1 MKLQQESE
9 KMFRHFMIGFIAV
22 AAAYVT
28 FAQEPPPKAFFFQRF
43 GPGPDGPPPG
53 GDNVSF
59 VSAEMAFESKP
70 VTGAPYTAQ
79 AVTETTQT
87 LSDGNR
93 ISQTTQGLVARDSE
107 GRTRREQTMPPLPGA
122 QGDAMKLV
130 FINDPVAQM
139 SYVLHPDHT
148 AEKMP
153 LMKGP
158 AAMPGGGPGVSTM
171 VTTAGATALSTSVV
185 RINLAPNMAPAKEAA
200 GMPKPTV
207 ESLGQQTMEGVQA
220 EGTRTTSVIP
230 AGAIGNEQDIKIVS
244 EIWCSNDL
252 QTTISST
259 RTDPRMGTTTYR
271 LTNIQRAEP
280 SPDLFQVPSDY
291 TVHELPKVTNPHLQ
305 VDSTSSK

>member
-1 MKLQQESE
+1 
-9 KMFRHFMIGFIAV
+9 MFRNFTIGFVAV
-22 AAAYVT
+22 ASACVT
-28 FAQEPPPKAFFFQRF
+28 FAQEPPPKAVFFQRF
-43 GPGPDGPPPG
+43 GLGPDGPPPG

-93 ISQTTQGLVARDSE
+93 ISQTMQGLVARDSE
-107 GRTRREQTMPPLPGA
+107 GRTRREQSMPPLPGA

-130 FINDPVAQM
+130 FINDPVAQV
-139 SYVLHPDHT
+139 SYVLHSDHT
-148 AEKMP
+148 ADKMP

-158 AAMPGGGPGVSTM
+158 AAMAGSGPGVSTM
-171 VTTAGATALSTSVV
+171 VTTAGAAALSTGVV
-185 RINLAPNMAPAKEAA
+185 RINLAPTIASAKDAA
-200 GMPKPTV
+200 GIPKPTL
-207 ESLGQQTMEGVQA
+207 ESLGQQTIEGVQA

-230 AGAIGNEQDIKIVS
+230 AGAIGNEQDIKIVN
-244 EIWCSNDL
+244 ETWYSNDL

-305 VDSTSSK
+305 VESTSSK

>member
-1 MKLQQESE
+1 
-9 KMFRHFMIGFIAV
+9 MFRHFMIGFIAV
-22 AAAYVT
+22 AAASVT

-43 GPGPDGPPPG
+43 GPGPDGPPP

-93 ISQTTQGLVARDSE
+93 ISQTMQGLVARDSE

-130 FINDPVAQM
+130 FINDPVAQLN
-139 SYVLHPDHT
+139 YVLHSDHT
-148 AEKMP
+148 ADKMP
-153 LMKGP
+153 LMKGSMALP
-158 AAMPGGGPGVSTM
+158 AGGFTM
-171 VTTAGATALSTSVV
+171 VTRSGATDAPAGAVTAAVTTNVV
-185 RINLAPNMAPAKEAA
+185 GRTKIVSIDSKATM
-200 GMPKPTV
+200 
-207 ESLGQQTMEGVQA
+207 ESLGQQTIEGVQA

-244 EIWCSNDL
+244 ETWYSNDL
-252 QTTISST
+252 QTTVSST

-291 TVHELPKVTNPHLQ
+291 TVHEMPKVTNSHMQ
-305 VDSTSSK
+305 VIESTSSK

>member
-1 MKLQQESE
+1 
-9 KMFRHFMIGFIAV
+9 MFRHFMIGFIAV
-22 AAAYVT
+22 AVACVT
-28 FAQEPPPKAFFFQRF
+28 FAQEPSPKAFFFQRF

-70 VTGAPYTAQ
+70 VSGAPYTAQ

-93 ISQTTQGLVARDSE
+93 ISQTTQGLVARDSA

-130 FINDPVAQM
+130 FINDPVAQVN
-139 SYVLHPDHT
+139 YVLHPDRT
-148 AEKMP
+148 ADKMP
-153 LMKGP
+153 LMKGSMTLP
-158 AAMPGGGPGVSTM
+158 AGGFTM
-171 VTTAGATALSTSVV
+171 VTRSGVTDADAGAVTAAVTTNVV
-185 RINLAPNMAPAKEAA
+185 GRTKIVSIDSKATL
-200 GMPKPTV
+200 
-207 ESLGQQTMEGVQA
+207 ESLGQQTIEGVQA
-220 EGTRTTSVIP
+220 EGTRSTSVIP
-230 AGAIGNEQDIKIVS
+230 AGAIGNEQDIKIVN
-244 EIWCSNDL
+244 ETWYSNDL

-305 VDSTSSK
+305 IESTSSK

>member
-1 MKLQQESE
+1 
-9 KMFRHFMIGFIAV
+9 MFRHFMIGFVAV
-22 AAAYVT
+22 AAACVT
-28 FAQEPPPKAFFFQRF
+28 FAQGPPPKAFFFQRF

-130 FINDPVAQM
+130 FINDPIAQVN
-139 SYVLHPDHT
+139 YVLHADRT
-148 AEKMP
+148 ADKMP
-153 LMKGP
+153 LMKGSMALP
-158 AAMPGGGPGVSTM
+158 AGGFTM
-171 VTTAGATALSTSVV
+171 VTRSGVTDA
-185 RINLAPNMAPAKEAA
+185 AA
-200 GMPKPTV
+200 GPVTAVTTNVVGRTKIVSIDSKATM
-207 ESLGQQTMEGVQA
+207 ESLGQQTIEGVQA

-230 AGAIGNEQDIKIVS
+230 AGAIGNEQDIKLVS
-244 EIWCSNDL
+244 ETWYSNDL

-291 TVHELPKVTNPHLQ
+291 TVHELPKVTNQHLQ
-305 VDSTSSK
+305 VESTSSK

>member
-1 MKLQQESE
+1 MV
-9 KMFRHFMIGFIAV
+9 RHFMIGFIAV
-22 AAAYVT
+22 ATACVT

-122 QGDAMKLV
+122 QGDSMKLV
-130 FINDPVAQM
+130 FINDPVAQVN
-139 SYVLHPDHT
+139 YVLHSDRT
-148 AEKMP
+148 ADKMP
-153 LMKGP
+153 LMKGSMALP
-158 AAMPGGGPGVSTM
+158 AGGFTM
-171 VTTAGATALSTSVV
+171 VTRSAVTDATAGAVTAAVTTNVV
-185 RINLAPNMAPAKEAA
+185 GRTKIVSIDSKATM
-200 GMPKPTV
+200 
-207 ESLGQQTMEGVQA
+207 ESLGQQTIEGVQA

-230 AGAIGNEQDIKIVS
+230 AGAIGNEQDIKLVS
-244 EIWCSNDL
+244 ETWYSNDL

-259 RTDPRMGTTTYR
+259 HTDPRMGTTTYR

-280 SPDLFQVPSDY
+280 SPDLFQAPSDY
-291 TVHELPKVTNPHLQ
+291 TVHELPKVTNQHLQ
-305 VDSTSSK
+305 VESTTSK

>member
-1 MKLQQESE
+1 
-9 KMFRHFMIGFIAV
+9 MFRHFMIGFIAV
-22 AAAYVT
+22 AAACVT
-28 FAQEPPPKAFFFQRF
+28 FAQEPPPKAIFFQRF
-43 GPGPDGPPPG
+43 GLGPDGPPPG

-107 GRTRREQTMPPLPGA
+107 GRTRREQSMPPFPGA

-130 FINDPVAQM
+130 FINDPVAQV
-139 SYVLHPDHT
+139 SYVLHSDHT
-148 AEKMP
+148 ADKMP

-158 AAMPGGGPGVSTM
+158 AAMSGGGPGVSTM
-171 VTTAGATALSTSVV
+171 VTTAAALSTSVV
-185 RINLAPNMAPAKEAA
+185 SISLAPNMAPAKEAA
-200 GMPKPTV
+200 AMPKPTV
-207 ESLGQQTMEGVQA
+207 ESLGQKTVEGVQA
-220 EGTRTTSVIP
+220 EGKRTTSVIP
-230 AGAIGNEQDIKIVS
+230 AGSIGNEQDINIVS
-244 EIWCSNDL
+244 ESWYSSDL

-259 RTDPRMGTTTYR
+259 HTDPRMGTTTYR

-291 TVHELPKVTNPHLQ
+291 TLHELPKVTSQHVQ
-305 VDSTSSK
+305 VESTSSK